1 MLTIFYDGNCPLC
14 SMEMKELRRY
24 DQHNNIQLEDIHQR
38 DFEQKFPDIDKR
50 KATNILHGKLN
61 GVTLLGLDVTCHAW
75 RLVGKKPWIAVL
87 RFPIIKPF
95 ADWAYLLFAKHRTR
109 ISSLLMGKK
118 SCENG
123 QCSIKATDS
132 AQEKNNDRR

>member
-1 MLTIFYDGNCPLC
+1 
-14 SMEMKELRRY
+14 
-24 DQHNNIQLEDIHQR
+24 
-38 DFEQKFPDIDKR
+38 
-50 KATNILHGKLN
+50 
-61 GVTLLGLDVTCHAW
+61 VTCHAW

-123 QCSIKATDS
+123 QCSIKTTDS

>member
-14 SMEMKELRRY
+14 SREMKALRRY
-24 DQHNNIQLEDIHQR
+24 DQHNRIQLEDIQQT

-50 KATNILHGKLN
+50 KATNILHGKLD

-75 RLVGKKPWIAVL
+75 RLVGKKPWIALL

-95 ADWAYLLFAKHRTR
+95 ADWAYLLFAKHRIR
-109 ISSLLMGKK
+109 ISSILMGKK
-118 SCENG
+118 NCENG
-123 QCSIKATDS
+123 QCGIKAVDNS
-132 AQEKNNDRR
+132 QEKSHDPR

>member
-14 SMEMKELRRY
+14 ATEMQALRRY
-24 DQHNNIQLEDIHQR
+24 DQHNRIQLEDIHQT
-38 DFEQKFPDIDKR
+38 DFGQRFPDIDKN

-75 RLVGKKPWIAVL
+75 RLVGKKPWIALL

-95 ADWAYLLFAKHRTR
+95 ADMGYLFFAKHRTR
-109 ISSLLMGKK
+109 ISSILMGKK
-118 SCENG
+118 SCKNG
-123 QCSIKATDS
+123 QCGIKTADNT
-132 AQEKNNDRR
+132 QEKK